1 MLAIIAVNEVYCEQP
16 ELRNGARMQYDDL
29 RTMLKVIVIYLSIPT
44 FSHSSQKNAH
54 YISAFNRAYQQ
65 CIVNRLTNQFGHL
78 LITNSSC

>member
-1 MLAIIAVNEVYCEQP
+1 MLAIIAVNEVCCEQP

-29 RTMLKVIVIYLSIPT
+29 RTMLKVIV
-44 FSHSSQKNAH
+44 SSQKNAH